1 MKISERI
8 FFNKREKEKEKE
20 INDKYNKKDIF
31 KADSLNN
38 SVGIKLNNNKKN
50 NKNISD
56 ININEF
62 IEIDNDSIKNDFP
75 YIIKYKNQLYIIGG
89 ANPF

>member
-62 IEIDNDSIKNDFP
+62 IEIDNDPIKNDFP